1 MANYKGIKGFKV
13 QSLASDP
20 SVPEGQI
27 WYNTAGNVLKY
38 QGLAAGAWSAG
49 GTVNQTRGRP
59 GGAGIQTAGLI
70 TGGSTGAPWVF
81 YTNTETYNGSAWT
94 EVNDLN
100 TARGLKNGAGTQT
113 AALIA
118 GGFAYPLTPDYTG
131 KTEEYDGTSWP
142 EGNVLTTGRGMTAGN
157 GTQTA
162 ALNACGEGDPPVSAP
177 AKSEEYDGTS
187 WAEGNDLNTGRGQ
200 TAGSGTQTDGLTI
213 SGDAPG
219 SWNAVES
226 YDGTCWSATTN
237 LGTGRYC
244 GGTTSGAA
252 SSGSLFFAGRPPT
265 SGTGYTES
273 WNGSAWTEVADQSTS
288 TNQPGSFG
296 TTSLAV
302 RAAGNTSPSATTDT
316 SEEWTRAV
324 AVKTVTVS

>member
-1 MANYKGIKGFKV
+1 MH
-13 QSLASDP
+13 LAH
-20 SVPEGQI
+20 
-27 WYNTAGNVLKY
+27 
-38 QGLAAGAWSAG
+38 
-49 GTVNQTRGRP
+49 
-59 GGAGIQTAGLI
+59 
-70 TGGSTGAPWVF
+70 
-81 YTNTETYNGSAWT
+81 
-94 EVNDLN
+94 
-100 TARGLKNGAGTQT
+100 
-113 AALIA
+113 
-118 GGFAYPLTPDYTG
+118 
-131 KTEEYDGTSWP
+131 
-142 EGNVLTTGRGMTAGN
+142 GM
-157 GTQTA
+157 
-162 ALNACGEGDPPVSAP
+162 L
-177 AKSEEYDGTS
+177 
-187 WAEGNDLNTGRGQ
+187 
-200 TAGSGTQTDGLTI
+200 
-213 SGDAPG
+213 
-219 SWNAVES
+219 VES